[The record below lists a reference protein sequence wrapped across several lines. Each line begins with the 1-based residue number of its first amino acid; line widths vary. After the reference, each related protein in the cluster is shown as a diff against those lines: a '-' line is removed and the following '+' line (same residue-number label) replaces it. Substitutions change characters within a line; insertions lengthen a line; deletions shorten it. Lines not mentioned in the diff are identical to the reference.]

1 MKLFVGEVSFATLP
15 PALRDEMNA
24 VPTRLKLKP
33 DHVDKVIA
41 AGRLATRTTTE
52 FNGFLASL
60 AGKDVDSRIREG
72 IASGGRRI
80 VPVGD

>member
-1 MKLFVGEVSFATLP
+1 MKLFVGKVSFATLP
-15 PALRDEMNA
+15 PSPARRDERRSDPA
-24 VPTRLKLKP
+24 EAE
-33 DHVDKVIA
+33 VDKVIA
-41 AGRLATRTTTE
+41 AGRLATRTTPE